1 MNTVIALDIHPLPS
15 PLFTRSR
22 AGRRHHVDS
31 FEPDPDALSRFNSLL
46 ARLGWQRAPLDCDQ
60 LASAARALPAP
71 VGAGEAD
78 CIDLRLQQVRR
89 LNGMLGDPDWEVDA
103 HALPAAHEVVAYLN
117 ADWHL
122 LPGDL
127 PRAGHLDDAIALDT
141 AWPLLRPELCNYQD
155 FRRLRTLEAEHRGC
169 RYEDVAF
176 DRQAW
181 REAREM
187 EARLHEQLR
196 RIRDTSYAPA
206 APACFRVH

>member
-1 MNTVIALDIHPLPS
+1 MKSSLPLACALVL
-15 PLFTRSR
+15 
-22 AGRRHHVDS
+22 
-31 FEPDPDALSRFNSLL
+31 ALSSLSATAFAQDAEEESSSGL
-46 ARLGWQRAPLDCDQ
+46 SGTFAVTNDYVFRGVSQTNEDPAFQAGLTYTAPFGLY
-60 LASAARALPAP
+60 
-71 VGAGEAD
+71 VGTWVSNVDFG
-78 CIDLRLQQVRR
+78 
-89 LNGMLGDPDWEVDA
+89 GGDPDWEVDA

>member
-1 MNTVIALDIHPLPS
+1 MNTVIAIDIHPLPS
-15 PLFTRSR
+15 PLFTRATASR
-22 AGRRHHVDS
+22 RRQVDS
-31 FEPDPDALSRFNSLL
+31 FEPDPDALSRFNALL
-46 ARLGWQRAPLDCDQ
+46 SRLGWHRAPLDCDQ
-60 LASAARALPAP
+60 LASAARALPSQAQ
-71 VGAGEAD
+71 AGQVD

-89 LNGMLGDPDWEVDA
+89 LTGMLADPDWQVDA
-103 HALPAAHEVVAYLN
+103 RALPAANEIVAYLK

-122 LPGDL
+122 LPASL
-127 PRAGHLDDAIALDT
+127 PRAAHLDDALALDT
-141 AWPLLRPELCNYQD
+141 AWPQLRPELDSYQD
-155 FRRLRTLEAEHRGC
+155 YRRLRTLEAEHRGC

-181 REAREM
+181 REAREL